1 MKSKR
6 NFSERQLDAFNAYLK
21 ALVSHVAKN
30 GKVNFDAIRR
40 EHKTTGLT
48 LKEYDLFELSKYE
61 ENIDAIT
68 REVSD
73 SIRYA
78 LRDKQLSK
86 NPSITEEQVTA
97 VNEDLVPI
105 DGKEGKPKLRKFD
118 NMTTRNFPYVDFFN
132 VDGDLYTRIR
142 NNNRDKTPLHEIVM
156 KCDKSSETAK
166 LSVIRKGFSPD
177 VVDENEAVWLNFTQ
191 ARYYIWLL
199 VSSFSKIHDE
209 LEKEL
214 REKDSTISALK
225 QTLNTLEKEII
236 RTTVIP
242 SEIPPIATEVPK
254 KSLWNRF
261 LNIVKK

>member
-6 NFSERQLDAFNAYLK
+6 NFSARQLDAFNAYLK

-30 GKVNFDAIRR
+30 GKVSFDAIRR

-78 LRDKQLSK
+78 LRDKQMTK
-86 NPSITEEQVTA
+86 KCAIVEEPVTSE
-97 VNEDLVPI
+97 NEDLAPI
-105 DGKEGKPKLRKFD
+105 DGKEGKPKLHKFD
-118 NMTTRNFPYVDFFN
+118 NMTTKNFPYVDFFN

-156 KCDKSSETAK
+156 KCDKSNGTAK
-166 LSVIRKGFSPD
+166 LSVVRRGFSST
-177 VVDENEAVWLNFTQ
+177 VVDENKGIWLNFTQ

-199 VSSFSKIHDE
+199 VSSFSKIHYE
-209 LEKEL
+209 LNEEL
-214 REKDSTISALK
+214 RKKDSVINGLEQEIK
-225 QTLNTLEKEII
+225 TLNSELAQATAV
-236 RTTVIP
+236 TT
-242 SEIPPIATEVPK
+242 EIPPIVEEEPK
-254 KSLWNRF
+254 KSWWNRF
-261 LNIVKK
+261 FNIAKK

>member
-6 NFSERQLDAFNAYLK
+6 NLSERQLDAFNAYLK

-30 GKVNFDAIRR
+30 GKVSFDSIRR
-40 EHKTTGLT
+40 EYKTTGLT
-48 LKEYDLFELSKYE
+48 LKEFDVFELSKYSD
-61 ENIDAIT
+61 NINAIT

-78 LRDKQLSK
+78 MRDKQMTK
-86 NPSITEEQVTA
+86 KCSIVEEPVTSE
-97 VNEDLVPI
+97 NEDLTPI
-105 DGKEGKPKLRKFD
+105 DGKEGKHKLHKFE
-118 NMTTRNFPYVDFFN
+118 NMATRNFPYVDFFN

-156 KCDKSSETAK
+156 KCDKSNETAK
-166 LSVIRKGFSPD
+166 LSVVRRGFSST
-177 VVDENEAVWLNFTQ
+177 VVDENEGVWLNFTQ

-199 VSSFSKIHDE
+199 VSSFSKTRDE

-214 REKDSTISALK
+214 REKDTTIDVLK
-225 QTLNTLEKEII
+225 QALNTLEMEIAKSNLI
-236 RTTVIP
+236 QT
-242 SEIPPIATEVPK
+242 EIPPIAVEEPK

-261 LNIVKK
+261 LKIVKK

>member
-6 NFSERQLDAFNAYLK
+6 NFSERQLDTFNAYLK

-30 GKVNFDAIRR
+30 GKVNFDSIRR
-40 EHKTTGLT
+40 EYKTTGLT
-48 LKEYDLFELSKYE
+48 LEEFDTFELSKYSD
-61 ENIDAIT
+61 NIDAIT

-78 LRDKQLSK
+78 LRDKQMTKKLT
-86 NPSITEEQVTA
+86 IVEEPVTLE
-97 VNEDLVPI
+97 NEDLAPI
-105 DGKEGKPKLRKFD
+105 EGKEWKAKLRKFE
-118 NMTTRNFPYVDFFN
+118 NMSTRNFPYVDFFN

-156 KCDKSSETAK
+156 KCDKSSKTAK
-166 LSVIRKGFSPD
+166 LSVIREGFSSA

-199 VSSFSKIHDE
+199 VSAFSKTHYE
-209 LEKEL
+209 LNEEL
-214 REKDSTISALK
+214 RKKDNVINGLEQEIKTLKIELTQSAAM
-225 QTLNTLEKEII
+225 
-236 RTTVIP
+236 TT
-242 SEIPPIATEVPK
+242 EIPPIVEEEPK
-254 KSLWNRF
+254 KSWWNRF